1 MRKIKI
7 LSSGPI
13 RTMGMI
19 HGPIITPWK
28 VDDTKLASLVSE
40 GLNVVEVLPDGSER
54 KVTRDSI
61 MHANQ
66 TTAKPIDATK
76 PKVATPVDEPVV
88 VSVDENNEEAVEATT
103 DSDEVVE
110 DVAPVVEEKAPTE
123 HRPQNN
129 YYNKKHNKNR
139 K

>member
-28 VDDTKLASLVSE
+28 VDDTKLASLISE

-61 MHANQ
+61 MHVNGN
-66 TTAKPIDATK
+66 TTK
-76 PKVATPVDEPVV
+76 PVEPKKPETVVAPI
-88 VSVDENNEEAVEATT
+88 EEQVEEG
-103 DSDEVVE
+103 SDVNIEEVAEASEEVVG
-110 DVAPVVEEKAPTE
+110 DVTEVVEEKAAPE